1 MKYSLPREVAG
12 WNAKDVH
19 LKPKQ
24 SRSSFT
30 RWNTLTNRTKK
41 SPKWHTCC
49 VQRRSDDWHMF
60 GKAGELILS
69 LILPYFTRHSSASGT
84 TSVTRSREDCRRHE
98 PSRKTWLLC
107 WEEEVFVSV
116 DELPQLHCPALAQFI
131 SWTRRTQVLKNKATN
146 LLNHCLVWGF
156 QKWWQ
161 FIHCSFKWNYIT
173 DRYWQQ
179 KSQVISD
186 PS

>member
-24 SRSSFT
+24 SSSSFT
-30 RWNTLTNRTKK
+30 RWSTLTNRTKK

-49 VQRRSDDWHMF
+49 VQRRSDDWLMF

-107 WEEEVFVSV
+107 WEEKS
-116 DELPQLHCPALAQFI
+116 LSRSMNCRNCTAQHWL
-131 SWTRRTQVLKNKATN
+131 SS
-146 LLNHCLVWGF
+146 LLGLEEHKFW
-156 QKWWQ
+156 KT
-161 FIHCSFKWNYIT
+161 K
-173 DRYWQQ
+173 QQ
-179 KSQVISD
+179 TC
-186 PS
+186 